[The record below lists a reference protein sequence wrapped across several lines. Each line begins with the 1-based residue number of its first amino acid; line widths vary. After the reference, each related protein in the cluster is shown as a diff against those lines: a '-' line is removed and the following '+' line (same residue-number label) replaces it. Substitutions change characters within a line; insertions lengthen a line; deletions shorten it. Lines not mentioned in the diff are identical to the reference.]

1 MMAPL
6 DFIHF
11 NHFSSSTPFFLIEN
25 LDRILN
31 IREIWFYQY
40 FCLFNDLGG
49 NSDTFLELRD
59 MENIMYCCKSRRKSH
74 SVGHGSTKLRDF
86 IRTNLSGS

>member
-1 MMAPL
+1 MVTPL
-6 DFIHF
+6 NLVHS
-11 NHFSSSTPFFLIEN
+11 NRFSSSDPFLLIKN
-25 LDRILN
+25 LDRIFD

-40 FCLFNDLGG
+40 FCLFNNLSR

-74 SVGHGSTKLRDF
+74 SIGYGSTNLSDF
-86 IRTNLSGS
+86 IRANISGS